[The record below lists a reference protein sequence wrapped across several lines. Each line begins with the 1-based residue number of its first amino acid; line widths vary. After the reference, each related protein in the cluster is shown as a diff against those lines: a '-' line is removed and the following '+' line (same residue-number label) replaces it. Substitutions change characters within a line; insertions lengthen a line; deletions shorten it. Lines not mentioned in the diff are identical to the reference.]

1 MITKIAM
8 VNSRTQNVF
17 LTGRKST
24 IVLARKLVK
33 LTNTKIVVAIKNKNK
48 IIVNNLSMNG
58 GLYWVTPKRLFIA
71 ALIKFILGNSI
82 KKANII

>member
-1 MITKIAM
+1 
-8 VNSRTQNVF
+8 
-17 LTGRKST
+17 
-24 IVLARKLVK
+24 
-33 LTNTKIVVAIKNKNK
+33 
-48 IIVNNLSMNG
+48 MNG